1 MEAEAEVVSAAEAS
15 RPGRMLA
22 NSRGRKTVLPQNV
35 VLPAAHELLVIGR
48 FEGGAFRDLAIA
60 PD

>member
-1 MEAEAEVVSAAEAS
+1 MVSAAEAS